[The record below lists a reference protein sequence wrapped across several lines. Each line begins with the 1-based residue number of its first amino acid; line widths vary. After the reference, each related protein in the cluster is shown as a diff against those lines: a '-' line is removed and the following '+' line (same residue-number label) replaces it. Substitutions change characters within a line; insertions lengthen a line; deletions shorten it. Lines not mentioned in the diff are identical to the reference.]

1 MIDYIK
7 ETGDF
12 LITKQGSMSS
22 FQQNSESSP
31 KNLLGSHKQFRFPT
45 ISNALLKSAIE
56 ANYLEADQKNNI
68 IRNPNQLTV
77 FRMHFDTNSPR
88 TQAAMEMLKLHVE
101 DLQVK
106 DYEEFY
112 QKRKDPLQNLISYLQ
127 YVTNKYKILNEI
139 LKKRNQIKHIQ
150 SQVSK
155 QMNSKNIKFK
165 DESISIEQTE
175 SKKHFYEDGHSS
187 ILSANQK
194 KELFDKKLIKAQENY
209 NKFLN
214 LVHDQINKQDEYY
227 SKTAPE
233 MYQKAERLKQ
243 KQLEL
248 VRKKLRRNHLKVD
261 QICQKA
267 KKEEQTQYR
276 EHQKLVQEL
285 EKDHNLHQERKQK
298 QLQQAQEELLEQL
311 RKKEEK
317 EKERQ
322 LKRQMQMNL
331 EQSMI
336 DQVMDS
342 IKKKA
347 DYMNDYL
354 HKKQEE
360 DKKRH
365 HQNLKIFEEKQKK
378 LQESYIQKDNQNVQT
393 YFSKSTQRQIQIN
406 KHEISQL
413 KQQKSLSLKNSRIMK
428 RIEQFQESLDQKR
441 FEELNSKLQETDEK
455 LEGGLKRHQSLLDL
469 RKHNLSQKNE
479 HRFKLAKQ
487 KQMENM
493 LEKIHKQNKILSKNL
508 EITLKNDKLKQE
520 QEFLEKY
527 KKEQLQDHVI
537 QRNILAQKLSS

>member
-7 ETGDF
+7 ETGDI

-22 FQQNSESSP
+22 FQQNSDSSP
-31 KNLLGSHKQFRFPT
+31 KNLLGSHKQLRFPT
-45 ISNALLKSAIE
+45 ISNSLLKSAIE
-56 ANYLEADQKNNI
+56 ANYLEADQRNNI

-88 TQAAMEMLKLHVE
+88 TQAAMEILKLHVE

-106 DYEEFY
+106 DYEQYY
-112 QKRKDPLQNLISYLQ
+112 QNRKDPLQNLISYLQ
-127 YVTNKYKILNEI
+127 YVTNKYKILNDI

-155 QMNSKNIKFK
+155 QQNSKNIKFK
-165 DESISIEQTE
+165 DESISLEQTE
-175 SKKHFYEDGHSS
+175 LKKSSCEDVHST
-187 ILSANQK
+187 ILSATQK
-194 KELFDKKLIKAQENY
+194 KELFDKKLIKASENY

-248 VRKKLRRNHLKVD
+248 VKKKLKRNHLKVE

-267 KKEEQTQYR
+267 KNEEQTQYR
-276 EHQKLVQEL
+276 EHQKMVQEL

-311 RKKEEK
+311 RKREEK
-317 EKERQ
+317 ERERQ

-347 DYMNDYL
+347 DYMNEYL

-360 DKKRH
+360 DKKKH
-365 HQNLKIFEEKQKK
+365 YQNVKIFEEKQKK
-378 LQESYIQKDNQNVQT
+378 LQESYVQKENQNVQN

-428 RIEQFQESLDQKR
+428 RVEQFQESLDQKR

-455 LEGGLKRHQSLLDL
+455 LEEGMKRHQSLLDL
-469 RKHNLSQKNE
+469 RKIKLTQKNE

-493 LEKIHKQNKILSKNL
+493 LEKIYKQNKILQKNL
-508 EITLKNDKLKQE
+508 EITQKNDKIKQE
-520 QEFLEKY
+520 LEFLEKY

>member
-1 MIDYIK
+1 MIDYIN
-7 ETGDF
+7 ETGDI

-31 KNLLGSHKQFRFPT
+31 KNLLGTHKQLRFPT

-56 ANYLEADQKNNI
+56 ANFLEADQKNNI

-88 TQAAMEMLKLHVE
+88 TQTAMKMLNLHVQ

-127 YVTNKYKILNEI
+127 YVTIKYKILNDI

-165 DESISIEQTE
+165 DESILIEQNDI
-175 SKKHFYEDGHSS
+175 KKQSCEDLHST
-187 ILSANQK
+187 ILSATQK

-214 LVHDQINKQDEYY
+214 LVHDQMNKQDEYY
-227 SKTAPE
+227 SKTAPQI
-233 MYQKAERLKQ
+233 YKKAEKLKQ

-248 VRKKLRRNHLKVD
+248 VRKKLRRNHLKVE

-267 KKEEQTQYR
+267 KKEEQTQYK
-276 EHQKLVQEL
+276 EHKKMVQEL

-298 QLQQAQEELLEQL
+298 QLQQAQEELLDQL

-317 EKERQ
+317 ERERQ

-342 IKKKA
+342 IKKKS
-347 DYMNDYL
+347 DYMNEYL
-354 HKKQEE
+354 YKKQEQ

-365 HQNLKIFEEKQKK
+365 RQNLKIFEEKQKK
-378 LQESYIQKDNQNVQT
+378 LQESYVQKENQNVQT

-441 FEELNSKLQETDEK
+441 FEELSSKIQETDEK
-455 LEGGLKRHQSLLDL
+455 LEGGIKRHQSLLDL

-493 LEKIHKQNKILSKNL
+493 IEKIHKQNKILQKNL
-508 EITLKNDKLKQE
+508 EITQKNDKIKQE
-520 QEFLEKY
+520 LEFLEKY

>member
-7 ETGDF
+7 ETGDI
-12 LITKQGSMSS
+12 LITRSMSS
-22 FQQNSESSP
+22 FQQNSDSSP

-45 ISNALLKSAIE
+45 ISNSLLKSAIE
-56 ANYLEADQKNNI
+56 ANYLEAEQKNNI
-68 IRNPNQLTV
+68 IRNPNHLTV

-88 TQAAMEMLKLHVE
+88 TQTAMEILKLNVQ

-112 QKRKDPLQNLISYLQ
+112 QKLKDPLQNLISYLQ
-127 YVTNKYKILNEI
+127 YVTGKYKILNDI

-155 QMNSKNIKFK
+155 QINSKNIKYK
-165 DESISIEQTE
+165 DESISLEQTTE
-175 SKKHFYEDGHSS
+175 LKKQSCEDVHST
-187 ILSANQK
+187 ILSATQK
-194 KELFDKKLIKAQENY
+194 KELFDKKLIKASENY

-233 MYQKAERLKQ
+233 IYQKAERLKQ

-248 VRKKLRRNHLKVD
+248 VRKKLRMDHIKVD

-276 EHQKLVQEL
+276 EHQKIVQEL

-311 RKKEEK
+311 KKKEEK
-317 EKERQ
+317 ERERQ
-322 LKRQMQMNL
+322 LKRQIQMNL

-342 IKKKA
+342 IKKKS
-347 DYMNDYL
+347 DYMNEYL
-354 HKKQEE
+354 HKKQENE
-360 DKKRH
+360 KKKH
-365 HQNLKIFEEKQKK
+365 NQTIKIFEEKQKK
-378 LQESYIQKDNQNVQT
+378 LQESYVQKENQNVQN

-428 RIEQFQESLDQKR
+428 RVEQFQESLDQKR
-441 FEELNSKLQETDEK
+441 FEELNFKLQETDEK
-455 LEGGLKRHQSLLDL
+455 LEEGIKRHQSLLDL
-469 RKHNLSQKNE
+469 RKIKLSQKNE

-493 LEKIHKQNKILSKNL
+493 LEKIHKQNQILQKNL
-508 EITLKNDKLKQE
+508 EINQKNDKIKQE
-520 QEFLEKY
+520 LEFLEKY

-537 QRNILAQKLSS
+537 QRSILAQKLSS